1 MYQRSTI
8 QPKLGFC
15 ALCANNKKIPLI
27 AGLCNNH
34 YWETRRIKSAV
45 KAQAKVLNDNP
56 DLSTVI
62 DDLDI
67 IFSQV
72 VRLSY
77 ADEYGNVE
85 CYTCGTVKHW
95 KQMQCGHFIPRA
107 HMFTRFS
114 EDNTRPQCKNCNEH
128 KDGNL
133 IAFAEHLER
142 DRKGSVETLQANAR
156 IICHYS
162 IDELKSM
169 IGAYSKKK
177 KELLKGIYQ

>member
-1 MYQRSTI
+1 
-8 QPKLGFC
+8 
-15 ALCANNKKIPLI
+15 
-27 AGLCNNH
+27 
-34 YWETRRIKSAV
+34 
-45 KAQAKVLNDNP
+45 
-56 DLSTVI
+56 
-62 DDLDI
+62 
-67 IFSQV
+67 
-72 VRLSY
+72 
-77 ADEYGNVE
+77 
-85 CYTCGTVKHW
+85 
-95 KQMQCGHFIPRA
+95 MQCGHFIPRA